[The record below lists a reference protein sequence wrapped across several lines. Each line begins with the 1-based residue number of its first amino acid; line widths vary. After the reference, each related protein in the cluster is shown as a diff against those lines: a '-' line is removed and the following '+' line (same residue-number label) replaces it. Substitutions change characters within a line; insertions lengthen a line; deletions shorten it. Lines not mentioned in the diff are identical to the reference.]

1 MTTQRLISQGEAVDW
16 ARAFAFG
23 HCRLEPYVPSGPVD
37 DHDATDYFFFRIAG
51 LRIEVGRHLIIAV
64 RRTDGRISQ
73 CGVTREWTRRPLATG

>member
-1 MTTQRLISQGEAVDW
+1 MTTQRLISQAEAVDW

-23 HCRLEPYVPSGPVD
+23 HCRLEPYAPKGPVN

-51 LRIEVGRHLIIAV
+51 LRFAVGRHLIIAV

-73 CGVTREWTRRPLATG
+73 CGMIDEWTRRPPAAG